1 MSEFNIAEART
12 RFSELVRKAMLGEE
26 VIIARD
32 NRPLIRLVPIAAP
45 SGDRQPGSARGK
57 VLHVADDFEVPLADF
72 AEYR

>member
-57 VLHVADDFEVPLADF
+57 VLHVADDFDATPDDF
-72 AEYR
+72 AELR